1 MNPQS
6 IRTGLLATAAALMAF
21 GAAGYTLVVL
31 PDLHGDLVEI
41 GVRPSVLGATV
52 LHLRYSAMVMA
63 GFTLMTAGAAV
74 QSARGIA
81 PPVLPLAVV
90 ATIDIVIGL
99 MAFSR
104 SLNPHHFGPIAMG
117 LLLAMALM
125 VPVRPDR

>member
-1 MNPQS
+1 MKGQP
-6 IRTGLLATAAALMAF
+6 IRTGLLAASAVLMAI

-31 PDLHGDLVEI
+31 PDLHGDLIEI

-52 LHLRYSAMVMA
+52 LHLRYAAMVMA

-81 PPVLPLAVV
+81 PATLPLAIV
-90 ATIDIVIGL
+90 AAIDIVVGV

-117 LLLAMALM
+117 VLLAAALL
-125 VPVRPDR
+125 VPVRSGR